1 MLITNFKASQRLVVW
16 LGDSKKNLRDF
27 PDGARKL
34 LGAEILLLQFGGVPK
49 DAKPFK
55 GVGSGVVEIALRY
68 SSDAYRVV
76 LALQIDQRIYV
87 LHAFQKKSKKGVATP
102 KRDIDLI
109 KKRYAQAQEL
119 AHEDETTK
127 TN

>member
-1 MLITNFKASQRLVVW
+1 MPFRSLVW
-16 LGDSKKNLRDF
+16 LGDSKRNLREF
-27 PDGARKL
+27 PDAAQKL
-34 LGAEILLLQFGGVPK
+34 LGDELQVIQFGGMPK

-55 GVGSGVVEIALRY
+55 GVGTGVLEIALRH

-76 LALQIDQRIYV
+76 LALQIGMRVYV
-87 LHAFQKKSKKGVATP
+87 LHAFQKKSKKGIATP

-109 KKRYAQAQEL
+109 KKRYAQAREL
-119 AHEDETTK
+119 AHELEATK